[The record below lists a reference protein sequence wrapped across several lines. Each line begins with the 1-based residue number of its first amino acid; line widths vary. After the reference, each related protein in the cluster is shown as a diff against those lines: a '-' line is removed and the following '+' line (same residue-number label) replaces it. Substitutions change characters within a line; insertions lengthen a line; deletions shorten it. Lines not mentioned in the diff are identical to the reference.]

1 MHGITFPASLFLGL
15 ALFCSSSTLHA
26 FVHQPVPGGIAAI
39 GIAPLSAARPVIH
52 YDGHRVTVIPYQNS
66 WVALVGIPLDATP
79 GRQSLQVINPQSGES
94 FSSSFAVSSK
104 RYKTQRLRIRD
115 RNKVTPDEASS
126 QRILAELKVQERLK
140 NHFSTRE
147 ADYHFIKPA
156 SGRDSGRFG
165 SRRIINGQK
174 RSPHSGMDLAVPS
187 GTPVKS
193 TASGTV
199 LYTGNL
205 FFSGNV
211 VYVDHGSGL
220 ISMYA
225 HLSKIRV
232 RPGQQLRQ
240 GEVLGLSGK
249 TGRATG
255 PHLHWSVYLNG
266 EAVDPALFLQ
276 KNY

>member
-1 MHGITFPASLFLGL
+1 MHKATFPASLFLGL
-15 ALFCSSSTLHA
+15 ALFCGSASLHA
-26 FVHQPVPGGIAAI
+26 FVSQPVPGGIAAI
-39 GIAPLSAARPVIH
+39 GIAPLAAAKPVIH
-52 YDGHRVTVIPYQNS
+52 YAGHRVTVIPYQGS

-79 GRQSLQVINPQSGES
+79 GQQSLQVTNPQSGEG
-94 FSSSFAVSSK
+94 FSSAFTVRGK
-104 RYKTQRLRIRD
+104 HYKTQRLRIHD

-140 NHFSTRE
+140 NHFSARE
-147 ADYHFIKPA
+147 ANYDFIKPV

-165 SRRIINGQK
+165 SRRIINGQQ

-187 GTPVKS
+187 GTPVRS

-225 HLSKIRV
+225 HLSNIKV

-266 EAVDPALFLQ
+266 EAVDPALLLQ
-276 KNY
+276 KIY